1 MRFSL
6 LGFVAALTVADA
18 FLLPPELSA
27 ADTDI
32 IKTLPFEDAV
42 AIDGRVME
50 INCPGCP
57 VLTDIEDKMH
67 STQVDSVLKLD
78 FRLVHDGQ
86 DRLYLNNLQIY
97 PLNPG
102 AENIFEPL
110 TAPQMIKTDDN
121 TWEYSSS
128 PKLGYAISVKHP
140 VSKPN
145 QDQLDLVS
153 IHVEIIEVANKYLPA
168 MPIVEIKLLET
179 PSHKLMIGDAIIMEP
194 QSQLPSTPA
203 TADAQECTTILCK
216 WRAIFADRLSKLKG
230 CGSKAHLRPAV
241 EVVPA
246 HKTHG
251 HHGRPRPHGSRPNG
265 PHRPYRHHHK
275 HHGITRLLK
284 GIVMHVVIPIL
295 IGVMVGI
302 TASLLGMVVGH
313 IAIFIW
319 RMLFRRGQRQQYT
332 KVQQEEIVVEDVTE
346 ETKGFMEHQG
356 PPPVYE
362 EVVVVEKPSE

>member
-6 LGFVAALTVADA
+6 GVVAAFAVADA
-18 FLLPPELSA
+18 FLLPPEISA

-78 FRLVHDGQ
+78 FRLIHDGE
-86 DRLYLNNLQIY
+86 DRLYLNNIQIY
-97 PLNPG
+97 PMNPS
-102 AENIFEPL
+102 AETFFEPL

-128 PKLGYAISVKHP
+128 PQLGYAISVAHP
-140 VSKPN
+140 VSKSIK
-145 QDQLDLVS
+145 DQLDLVS
-153 IHVEIIEVANKYLPA
+153 IHVEIIEVADKYLPA
-168 MPIVEIKLLET
+168 MPVVEIKLLET
-179 PSHKLMIGDAIIMEP
+179 PSHKLMIGDAIIKEP
-194 QSQLPSTPA
+194 QSQPPA
-203 TADAQECTTILCK
+203 KPTDDEQECTTILCK
-216 WRAIFADRLSKLKG
+216 WRAIVADRLSKLKG
-230 CGSKAHLRPAV
+230 CGSKARPAV
-241 EVVPA
+241 VVPA

-251 HHGRPRPHGSRPNG
+251 HHGRPHSHRPNG
-265 PHRPYRHHHK
+265 PHRPYRHHYK
-275 HHGITRLLK
+275 HQGIARIARILK
-284 GIVMHVVIPIL
+284 SILIPLL

-302 TASLLGMVVGH
+302 TASLLGMAVGH

-319 RMLFRRGQRQQYT
+319 RMLFRRGQRQKCT
-332 KVQQEEIVVEDVTE
+332 KAQQEEDAVEDVTDE
-346 ETKGFMEHQG
+346 AKSLIEHQG

-362 EVVVVEKPSE
+362 EVVVVEKASE